1 MDYKEYFQKELNDIK
16 TEYFILDTKGDEK
29 TGDID
34 FVKYSWSTSRYN
46 KIKEGDL
53 IIFRRPG
60 KASETNKFYFF
71 GAAKMGKVEGTTRV
85 TGKLV
90 KCYPFNEF
98 IHQSEIGNFKWT
110 FKDKKE
116 SWEHFFNQYGM
127 NKINKIDFEE
137 LLKISESNVEFD
149 KEPDAEAEATKDIQS
164 GNYEVDDKEGKTK
177 IRAKQQ
183 AFSNKVKTNYN
194 NQCAICSIKTKE
206 FLIGSHIIPWSKR
219 KDIRIKPSNGICLC
233 SLHDKAFDKGFISL
247 TNDLKIIITEIKLD
261 DLQLVNELKKINGKK
276 IFKPKIHAPEKEFL
290 EYHREAIFRK

>member
-1 MDYKEYFQKELNDIK
+1 
-16 TEYFILDTKGDEK
+16 
-29 TGDID
+29 
-34 FVKYSWSTSRYN
+34 
-46 KIKEGDL
+46 
-53 IIFRRPG
+53 
-60 KASETNKFYFF
+60 
-71 GAAKMGKVEGTTRV
+71 MGKV
-85 TGKLV
+85 KLV

-261 DLQLVNELKKINGKK
+261 DVQLMNELKKINGKK